1 MAGKYNT
8 VSHGHSM
15 TQTVSCTRER
25 NKKHSKQKEKNVC
38 YLFVSLMFLQIK
50 KNPSNF
56 AKQKRA
62 KLTNLVN
69 LLDVNSIQKSL
80 EFLCTNSALSEKE
93 IEKVVVLASILWL

>member
-1 MAGKYNT
+1 
-8 VSHGHSM
+8 M

-25 NKKHSKQKEKNVC
+25 NKKHSKQKEKKCMLSVC
-38 YLFVSLMFLQIK
+38 KPHVLTDK

-62 KLTNLVN
+62 KLTNLVS